1 MLRGT
6 AHKTSLVLNDIYL
19 PYRYMCVYLMNKINN
34 FNFSSLCTIE
44 QQMTAAG
51 VALLII
57 IWLVIEETIQ
67 HAPYMVYVIV

>member
-1 MLRGT
+1 
-6 AHKTSLVLNDIYL
+6 
-19 PYRYMCVYLMNKINN
+19 MNKINK
-34 FNFSSLCTIE
+34 FNFSLLCIIE